1 MGKAQRTGL
10 RTCRWWMI
18 PPGARSFLS
27 VVLTT
32 VSVAFC
38 TRTKRGVSSA
48 AGRAR
53 LAARRGPDAG
63 ARSSFFF
70 LKLSPQNTKTLMIF
84 FLIEIDKE
92 SVNRDSGHRPSP
104 VPCPSLEE
112 NQTDVSRRP
121 PTAQVGPLPSVG
133 GK

>member
-1 MGKAQRTGL
+1 
-10 RTCRWWMI
+10 MI

-92 SVNRDSGHRPSP
+92 SVNRDSGRWGTHCDSAGIEHDTLHT
-104 VPCPSLEE
+104 VGQHTEE
-112 NQTDVSRRP
+112 
-121 PTAQVGPLPSVG
+121 
-133 GK
+133 

>member
-1 MGKAQRTGL
+1 
-10 RTCRWWMI
+10 MI

-70 LKLSPQNTKTLMIF
+70 FKAFPSKYKNSNDF
-84 FLIEIDKE
+84 F
-92 SVNRDSGHRPSP
+92 SNR
-104 VPCPSLEE
+104 
-112 NQTDVSRRP
+112 N
-121 PTAQVGPLPSVG
+121 
-133 GK
+133 

>member
-1 MGKAQRTGL
+1 
-10 RTCRWWMI
+10 MI

-63 ARSSFFF
+63 VRSSFFF
-70 LKLSPQNTKTLMIF
+70 
-84 FLIEIDKE
+84 
-92 SVNRDSGHRPSP
+92 
-104 VPCPSLEE
+104 
-112 NQTDVSRRP
+112 
-121 PTAQVGPLPSVG
+121 
-133 GK
+133 

>member
-1 MGKAQRTGL
+1 
-10 RTCRWWMI
+10 MI

-92 SVNRDSGHRPSP
+92 SVNRDSGHRLSP

-121 PTAQVGPLPSVG
+121 PKAQVGPLPSVG

>member
-1 MGKAQRTGL
+1 
-10 RTCRWWMI
+10 MI

-48 AGRAR
+48 ASRAR
-53 LAARRGPDAG
+53 LAACRGPDAG

-70 LKLSPQNTKTLMIF
+70 KAFPPKYKNSNDF
-84 FLIEIDKE
+84 FP
-92 SVNRDSGHRPSP
+92 NR
-104 VPCPSLEE
+104 
-112 NQTDVSRRP
+112 N
-121 PTAQVGPLPSVG
+121 
-133 GK
+133 